1 MKLDGIDVSHR
12 TDLANL
18 SGAKFHRTGRR
29 WRTTEYI
36 LGHGKSVSTKKI
48 PNLNHICPFN
58 NIDFTAHSEE
68 ADQVKRREFARGCVV
83 QNRRNWDYKMQSD
96 AALDMVGESVV
107 SVDEKRNLIPESQCI
122 VRAVRQEKS
131 ARAWFSMERC
141 RNSSFR
147 NRQRSEI
154 HLHRQMPEIF
164 KRFTGDP
171 DLIISDCWVNSGMTS
186 QDGCL
191 LHKQEETIKQGT
203 SIAI

>member
-1 MKLDGIDVSHR
+1 
-12 TDLANL
+12 
-18 SGAKFHRTGRR
+18 
-29 WRTTEYI
+29 
-36 LGHGKSVSTKKI
+36 
-48 PNLNHICPFN
+48 
-58 NIDFTAHSEE
+58 
-68 ADQVKRREFARGCVV
+68 
-83 QNRRNWDYKMQSD
+83 
-96 AALDMVGESVV
+96 
-107 SVDEKRNLIPESQCI
+107 
-122 VRAVRQEKS
+122 
-131 ARAWFSMERC
+131 MERC

-203 SIAI
+203 SIAIFEVNWCFPHSSVYSLDCSRCHSVDLDCIPLWNINTCRCTAAVPFSSLACSALMHAKLGTNNWAHSGVSFWPGFSMTWVEKVYELFIEPSQCVGKRVT